1 MTGDTGQ
8 TRKTR
13 RRRVMLVASGGG
25 HWVELMRLTPAV
37 EDCSLA
43 FVTVQR
49 DYEYQTRR
57 FDGSRYYVVFDVTR
71 WNKIRW
77 IQTVVQLMVIL
88 VRERPD
94 VILSTGALPG
104 FFALRLG
111 KLFGAR
117 TVWVDSIANVEELSK
132 SGQKIGPHATLW
144 LTQWPHL
151 AKEGG
156 PECKG
161 AVL

>member
-1 MTGDTGQ
+1 MSTA
-8 TRKTR
+8 R
-13 RRRVMLVASGGG
+13 RTKQKRVMLVASGGG
-25 HWVELMRLTPAV
+25 HWVEMMRLTPAFA
-37 EDCSLA
+37 DCSLA

-49 DYEYQTRR
+49 DYEYQTKR
-57 FDGSRYYVVFDVTR
+57 FEGSRYYTVFDVTR
-71 WNKIRW
+71 WNRIRW
-77 IQTVVQLMVIL
+77 IQTVLELMWIL

-94 VILSTGALPG
+94 VIISTGALPG

-111 KLFGAR
+111 KLMGAR

-144 LTQWPHL
+144 LTQWAHL
-151 AKEGG
+151 AKDDG
-156 PECKG
+156 PKYRG

>member
-1 MTGDTGQ
+1 
-8 TRKTR
+8 
-13 RRRVMLVASGGG
+13 MLVASGGG

-49 DYEYQTRR
+49 DYVYQTER
-57 FDGSRYYVVFDVTR
+57 FEGSRYYVVFDVTR
-71 WNKIRW
+71 WNRIRW
-77 IQTVVQLMVIL
+77 MQTVVQLMVIL

-94 VILSTGALPG
+94 VIISTGALPG

-111 KLFGAR
+111 KLLGAR

-156 PECKG
+156 PACKG

>member
-1 MTGDTGQ
+1 MMKKHEREK
-8 TRKTR
+8 RKKI
-13 RRRVMLVASGGG
+13 MLVASGGG

-49 DYEYQTRR
+49 DYEYQTKR
-57 FDGSRYYVVFDVTR
+57 FDRSRYYTVFDVTR
-71 WNKIRW
+71 WNRIRW
-77 IQTVVQLMVIL
+77 IQTVMQLIVIL
-88 VRERPD
+88 LRERPD
-94 VILSTGALPG
+94 IVISTGALPG

-132 SGQKIGPHATLW
+132 SGQMIGPHATLW
-144 LTQWPHL
+144 LTQWAHL